1 MPPKAPPSLPLQ
13 GSSLAIPHS
22 YRLTMEAYALMYH
35 STRSNVDNAPW
46 PPQEAPVEDYSDTYS
61 EELYVFSSDE
71 ECHSEDAVQHAPWV
85 ARERLPLNMQP
96 QDGAFCETSHYE
108 DSLKNNRTL
117 RHEAGR
123 TNVEETQS
131 HLRGNDTGSSDSRIH
146 THLSSVSDQAGR
158 RGCPPSLHSATL
170 RN

>member
-1 MPPKAPPSLPLQ
+1 MPPKAPPSLILQ
-13 GSSLAIPHS
+13 SSSLAIPHS
-22 YRLTMEAYALMYH
+22 YRLTREAYALYH
-35 STRSNVDNAPW
+35 SASRRPW
-46 PPQEAPVEDYSDTYS
+46 PPQEAPVDDYSDTSS

-71 ECHSEDAVQHAPWV
+71 EYCAEDAVQHAPWV
-85 ARERLPLNMQP
+85 AREHLPLNMQP
-96 QDGAFCETSHYE
+96 QDGAFCETAHYE

>member
-1 MPPKAPPSLPLQ
+1 MPPKAPPSLILQ
-13 GSSLAIPHS
+13 GSSLTIPHTH
-22 YRLTMEAYALMYH
+22 RLTREAYALYH
-35 STRSNVDNAPW
+35 SASRRPW
-46 PPQEAPVEDYSDTYS
+46 PPQEAPVDDYSDTSS

-71 ECHSEDAVQHAPWV
+71 DYGAEDAVQHAPWV
-85 ARERLPLNMQP
+85 AREHLPLNMQP

-123 TNVEETQS
+123 TNVDETQS
-131 HLRGNDTGSSDSRIH
+131 HLVVNDTGSSDSRTH

-158 RGCPPSLHSATL
+158 RGCPPSQHSATL

>member
-1 MPPKAPPSLPLQ
+1 MPPKAPPSLILQ
-13 GSSLAIPHS
+13 SSSLAIPHTH
-22 YRLTMEAYALMYH
+22 RLTREAYALYH
-35 STRSNVDNAPW
+35 SASRRPW
-46 PPQEAPVEDYSDTYS
+46 PPQEAPVDDYSDTSS

-71 ECHSEDAVQHAPWV
+71 DYGAEDAVQHAPWV
-85 ARERLPLNMQP
+85 AREHLPLNMQP
-96 QDGAFCETSHYE
+96 QDGAFCETAHYE